1 MERLN
6 SLDVES
12 QKLRTREYWSIFLI
26 FFKRNIVNFCVVE
39 DKIVE

>member
-12 QKLRTREYWSIFLI
+12 QKLREYRNIFSIFS
-26 FFKRNIVNFCVVE
+26 KRNISNFCVVE

>member
-12 QKLRTREYWSIFLI
+12 QKLRTREYRNIFWI
-26 FFKRNIVNFCVVE
+26 FSKRNIVSFCAVE

>member
-12 QKLRTREYWSIFLI
+12 QKLRTREYRSVFSIFS
-26 FFKRNIVNFCVVE
+26 KRNIVNFCAVE

>member
-1 MERLN
+1 MGRLN

-12 QKLRTREYWSIFLI
+12 QKLRTREYRNIFSIFS
-26 FFKRNIVNFCVVE
+26 KWNIVNFCVVE